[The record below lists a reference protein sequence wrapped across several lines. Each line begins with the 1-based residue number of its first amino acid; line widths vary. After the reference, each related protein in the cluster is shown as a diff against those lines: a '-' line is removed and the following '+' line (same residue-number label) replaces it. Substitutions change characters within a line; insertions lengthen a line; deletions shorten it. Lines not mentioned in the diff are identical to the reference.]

1 MVKIF
6 KDVYMLVFQSDVNTA
21 LLAHMRNEYVVA
33 NGDIDKKKIRQQAKH
48 RYWQKQSKTFL
59 HAPVSL

>member
-33 NGDIDKKKIRQQAKH
+33 NGDIDKKKN
-48 RYWQKQSKTFL
+48 
-59 HAPVSL
+59 